1 MNKYDKNIYGGKKIM
16 NIIEGSFITGD
27 ARIAI
32 VASRFNEFITSKLI
46 AGLKK

>member
-1 MNKYDKNIYGGKKIM
+1 M

-46 AGLKK
+46 AGA